1 MAAAHA
7 HTLALVAEL
16 KPAYLVCGE
25 DDAKIDSWRGRV
37 RRRAEEENGPGG
49 LESLDAGTSDP
60 DEVAAM
66 LSTLTF
72 GTGTRYVM
80 VDGVDSW
87 KAGDLEPL
95 ERELASP
102 APDTVL
108 VLIARGKAPARL
120 AKAVEKAGGE
130 RREYAAPK
138 PWELPKWAAER
149 AQEEGLRLDKDA
161 AKLLVERA
169 ASSQQRIAREIEKL
183 ALAIHPETHLHAATV
198 AELASGWD
206 GGQAYDLADAVV
218 ANDLQ
223 TTLRLAERLTTAG
236 EPPSRLVW
244 PVIRR
249 LRAVHRAAQ
258 LHDAGMAERDAG
270 AALGGPPWLA
280 KRTIAAARKA
290 DRAALARALCA
301 FADLEVASRSGEL
314 ADEHTGFT
322 RALARAAA

>member
-1 MAAAHA
+1 MTAAAR
-7 HTLALVAEL
+7 HTLAGVAQL

-49 LESLDAGTSDP
+49 LESLDAGASGP
-60 DEVAAM
+60 DEVAAA

-80 VDGVDSW
+80 VDGIEAW

-95 ERELASP
+95 ERGLASP

-138 PWELPKWAAER
+138 PWELPRWAAER
-149 AQEEGLRLDKDA
+149 AQEDGVELDKEA

-169 ASSQQRIAREIEKL
+169 GPSQQRIAREIEKL
-183 ALAIHPETHLHAATV
+183 ALTIHPETRLDAATV
-198 AELASGWD
+198 AELAAGSD

-218 ANDLQ
+218 AGHLER
-223 TTLRLAERLTTAG
+223 TLLLAERLTTAG
-236 EPPSRLVW
+236 EAPGRLVW

-249 LRAVHRAAQ
+249 LREVHRAAQ
-258 LHDAGMAERDAG
+258 LLEAGMSERDA
-270 AALGGPPWLA
+270 ASALGGPPWLA
-280 KRTIAAARKA
+280 KRTVAAARQA
-290 DRAALARALCA
+290 DRTALARALCT

-314 ADEHTGFT
+314 TDEHTGFT